1 MINQVI
7 ETVKESINREY
18 ISRNQLDILEATNE
32 KLHSLIIPYAG
43 PECNTFIKSMNNN
56 IQRILLNN
64 VKARNAY
71 IGRKPGTKFPI
82 KDLTKTQYEHDLIY
96 YSKCVEPNFNET

>member
-18 ISRNQLDILEATNE
+18 VSRNQLDILEATNE

-64 VKARNAY
+64 VKARTAY